1 MLRISLSV
9 LHALRLYSFP
19 FVRCKESA
27 HRYLARLTRYI
38 DGLGLTSNDPSQ
50 KQESLIP
57 TVLYHEKTSANSMA
71 SAVGSVG
78 WQVDLPGLASLVL
91 NLGTAG
97 LKRFAEAGV
106 DFHTILC
113 MGEIAEQCPASNE
126 YRRELSECRQKQRKQ
141 SQWLY
146 KVVEIGAGTNFVA
159 DELLKRRAGE
169 NVVAL
174 MSALV
179 PVMSESSCDDL
190 LLKLFEACATPLD
203 KTPGYGQLRCIRETL
218 LPLARKTQFKDKVF
232 QYHLLVQHLLGKSDP
247 AFEMSAYQSIPDED
261 TAVHLILALAKLTQQ
276 EKNVILEFDS
286 LNGAGWVIAYARHVL
301 GLPTC
306 ILSSASTSVPISED
320 YRNAR
325 VILRLY
331 AKEAKCRLLVE
342 GDLQEFFETS
352 YSTPSDRDGWVIDT
366 TRVNVLDSY
375 ISQSDPLRKGISP
388 IARSLVHECT
398 RMISE
403 SVGDPKSH
411 IRTDQTAVRGLTNY
425 GAYCLPAIRR
435 KAHRILGYFGF
446 DPVEAD
452 STYVGFGPLSRYLVP
467 FVGSDYEFQRGLL
480 EDEEMEPTMAP
491 GPMWIQSNL
500 GHIKA
505 DILDKTAVERIL
517 YTSGMVIAACTLAFT
532 DWDQHLRLISVSFL
546 ESPRFLSLLKMGG
559 GLSWTSLCGSIIDI
573 TVGGHHDIFDLNES
587 DRRAAF
593 QHRGVVFAKTAL
605 YQDLN
610 LDACYIRLVP
620 GNIAVNG
627 ERKYEMYTPYDECG
641 SISET
646 CAITDARPQTSAYVA
661 ADHFPESP
669 AISRVKLSAERV
681 VLFHSVVTDN
691 HIHTLPGPGDI
702 RRTLGDLLVTMP
714 CSHSYY
720 DKLNLDT
727 LTLHGVFKGAIIHQG
742 ILFSD
747 YPRSTQP
754 EIWLQSVDQNP
765 VAQWLA
771 TQAFGY
777 RPRILTII
785 QRDCCMACVFKRI
798 DEGFIELIP
807 GDYKL
812 RMVRIVNGRLAG
824 EDMK

>member
-1 MLRISLSV
+1 M
-9 LHALRLYSFP
+9 
-19 FVRCKESA
+19 
-27 HRYLARLTRYI
+27 
-38 DGLGLTSNDPSQ
+38 TSS
-50 KQESLIP
+50 
-57 TVLYHEKTSANSMA
+57 
-71 SAVGSVG
+71 VGSVG

-146 KVVEIGAGTNFVA
+146 KVVEIGAATNFVA

-174 MSALV
+174 MSALL

-232 QYHLLVQHLLGKSDP
+232 QYHLLVQHLLGNSDP

-276 EKNVILEFDS
+276 EKNVILEFDG

-325 VILRLY
+325 VILRIY
-331 AKEAKCRLLVE
+331 ATEAKCRLLVE
-342 GDLQEFFETS
+342 GDLQEFLKTS
-352 YSTPSDRDGWVIDT
+352 HSTPSDRDGWVIDT
-366 TRVNVLDSY
+366 TRVDVLDSY

-403 SVGDPKSH
+403 SVGDSDSH
-411 IRTDQTAVRGLTNY
+411 ICTDQTPVRGLANY
-425 GAYCLPAIRR
+425 NAYCLPAIRR

-452 STYVGFGPLSRYLVP
+452 SAYVGFEPLSRYLVP
-467 FVGSDYEFQRGLL
+467 VDGSDHEFQRVLL
-480 EDEEMEPTMAP
+480 EGGKMEHGVAP

-500 GHIKA
+500 GHIEADKA
-505 DILDKTAVERIL
+505 HMPIGTNILDKTAVKCIN
-517 YTSGMVIAACTLAFT
+517 YTFRMVDAACTLAFT

-546 ESPRFLSLLKMGG
+546 ESPRRFPSLLEMGG
-559 GLSWTSLCGSIIDI
+559 ICSWKNICGSIMDI

-593 QHRGVVFAKTAL
+593 QHRGVVFAKAAL
-605 YQDLN
+605 YQNLN
-610 LDACYIRLVP
+610 LDACYSHLVP

-627 ERKYEMYTPYDECG
+627 ERKYRIYTPSDDECR
-641 SISET
+641 SMFKT

-661 ADHFPESP
+661 TNHFPESP
-669 AISRVKLSAERV
+669 AISRVKLSAKSV
-681 VLFHSVVTDN
+681 KLFRSVVTDN
-691 HIHTLPGPGDI
+691 HIHALPGPRDI
-702 RRTLGDLLVTMP
+702 LRGLADLLVTTP

-720 DKLNLDT
+720 DELNLDT
-727 LTLHGVFKGAIIHQG
+727 LILHGVFKGAIIHQG
-742 ILFSD
+742 ILFSSD
-747 YPRSTQP
+747 YSRSTQP

-771 TQAFGY
+771 TQPFGDH
-777 RPRILTII
+777 PRILTII

-798 DEGFIELIP
+798 DEELIELIA
-807 GDYKL
+807 GDSEPWI
-812 RMVRIVNGRLAG
+812 VRIANGRLPG